1 MAVGTASP
9 PSQMSATGCQ
19 TRQKRGAL
27 TVPQRGRVRHRL
39 LRGRSDLGRGLLLL
53 LPFVGALILF
63 QYLAIGLVVRNS
75 FYSYSLLTPGRAT
88 FVGLGNYR
96 YLFSDPQAA
105 QSIEVT
111 VLFAVGSVVTQVPI
125 GLALA
130 VMLNRQGPVSTVLRA
145 IVFSPVVSSVVVV
158 STMWTFIFDPQE
170 GLANGLLHTIGLPG
184 LSYLTSQHQALGS
197 LIVMTLWEQVGF
209 SMVLYLAGLQAIPVE
224 FEEAAVIDGAG
235 SWRRFFEII
244 LPLLRRTSALVV
256 VTATVFAFQAFAQA
270 FIMTS
275 GGPNGA
281 TNFLAYD
288 IYTNAFT
295 NSDPGYGSTLSV
307 VLLLLVL
314 VVSLWEFRLLR
325 SKVD

>member
-1 MAVGTASP
+1 VTETLPTREKTA
-9 PSQMSATGCQ
+9 C
-19 TRQKRGAL
+19 
-27 TVPQRGRVRHRL
+27 TVPQPRRLRHRL
-39 LRGRSDLGRGLLLL
+39 LRGRSDLTRGLLLL
-53 LPFVGALILF
+53 LPFVGALVLF
-63 QYLAIGLVVRNS
+63 QYVAIGLVVRNS
-75 FYSYSLLTPGRAT
+75 FFSYGLLDPGRAA

-105 QSIEVT
+105 QSVEVT
-111 VLFAVGSVVTQVPI
+111 ALFGVGSVLTQVPL

-130 VMLNRQGPVSTVLRA
+130 VLLNRQGRGATVLRA

-184 LSYLTSQHQALGS
+184 LSYLTSQNQALGS
-197 LIVMTLWEQVGF
+197 VLVMTLWEQVGF

-224 FEEAAVIDGAG
+224 YEEAAVVDGAG
-235 SWRRFFEII
+235 SWQRFFTIV
-244 LPLLRRTSALVV
+244 LPLLRRTTALVV

-281 TNFLAYD
+281 TNFLTYN
-288 IYTNAFT
+288 IYTQAFT
-295 NSDPGYGSTLSV
+295 NSDPGYASTLSV
-307 VLLLLVL
+307 VLLLIVL
-314 VVSLWEFRLLR
+314 AVSLLELRLLR